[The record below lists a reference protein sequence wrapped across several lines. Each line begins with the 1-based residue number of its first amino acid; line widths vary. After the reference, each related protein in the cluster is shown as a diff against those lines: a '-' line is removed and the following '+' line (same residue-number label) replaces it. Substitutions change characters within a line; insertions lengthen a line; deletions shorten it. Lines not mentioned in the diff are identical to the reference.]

1 MNEKKEGRI
10 RNLGFSFHGNQA
22 LFDKLLAEPVEWDF
36 VMIQM
41 NYLDWQHA
49 RLPASYMYNELEKK
63 NIPVMI
69 MEPLLGG
76 RLARVSRN
84 VMEMMAEE
92 RPNDTPALLG
102 VSFRSS
108 HPQVMVAERDDV
120 DDHLKETSK
129 PIRP

>member
-1 MNEKKEGRI
+1 
-10 RNLGFSFHGNQA
+10 
-22 LFDKLLAEPVEWDF
+22 
-36 VMIQM
+36 MIQM

-92 RPNDTPALLG
+92 RPNDTPARWA
-102 VSFRSS
+102 FRFVAS
-108 HPQVMVAERDDV
+108 HPQVMVV
-120 DDHLKETSK
+120 LSGMTLMDHLKENIK
-129 PIRP
+129 NLFAP

>member
-1 MNEKKEGRI
+1 MQVDYFDYYHLHSLSNDQTYERIYKEWGVLDFLLNEKKEGRI

-76 RLARVSRN
+76 DWR
-84 VMEMMAEE
+84 E
-92 RPNDTPALLG
+92 
-102 VSFRSS
+102 
-108 HPQVMVAERDDV
+108 
-120 DDHLKETSK
+120 
-129 PIRP
+129 